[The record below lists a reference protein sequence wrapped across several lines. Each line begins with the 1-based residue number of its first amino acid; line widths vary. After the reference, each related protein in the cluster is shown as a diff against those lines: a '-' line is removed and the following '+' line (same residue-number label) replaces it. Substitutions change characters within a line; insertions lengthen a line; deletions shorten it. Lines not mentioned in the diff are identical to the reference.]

1 MSLKLGDLDRRVI
14 FWLLVIVLAIPFIRP
29 LGLPI
34 VTGEQAQKAVDTL
47 KALQPGD
54 VVMFSIPDP
63 GVAGEQGPSYTLAI
77 RWLAERG
84 VKMVF
89 VGIFSPETGPMIE
102 WAIENSQIEEVA
114 EYGKDYVN
122 LGFVPGFELA
132 VANLATSFDET
143 INTDAYGNR
152 REDLE
157 LIAGIEDANDFDMWM
172 GVTNIMT
179 IRHWQAPYGTTL
191 VALCSAADAP
201 GFAPYYD
208 AGQFTGL
215 IIGKSGGAEFEYL
228 LDRPGQNIRDL
239 DAISM
244 AQLLTV
250 FFVIVGNIAQL
261 VSREER

>member
-1 MSLKLGDLDRRVI
+1 MSLNLGDLDRRVV

-34 VTGEQAQKAVDTL
+34 VTGDQSEKAVETL
-47 KALQPGD
+47 KSLQPGD
-54 VVMFSIPDP
+54 RIMFSIPDP
-63 GVAGEQGPSYTLAI
+63 GVVGEQGPSYTLAV

-89 VGIFSPETGPMIE
+89 VGIFSPETGPMIDWTITE
-102 WAIENSQIEEVA
+102 SKIAEVA

-132 VANLATSFDET
+132 VANLATSFDEQ
-143 INTDAYGNR
+143 INTDAYGNS
-152 REDLE
+152 RESLE
-157 LIAGIEDANDFDMWM
+157 LIKDVQGAEDFEMWV
-172 GVTNIMT
+172 GVIREMT
-179 IRHWQAPYGTTL
+179 IRHWQAPFGTPL
-191 VALCSAADAP
+191 IGICSAADAP

-208 AGQFTGL
+208 AGQITGL

-228 LDRPGQNIRDL
+228 LERPGQNIRDL

-244 AQLLTV
+244 AQLLTLL
-250 FFVIVGNIAQL
+250 FVIVGYISQL
-261 VSREER
+261 VSGDER